1 METARIDAT
10 RKLKSLVVVEPP
22 VLPEIA
28 EYPRRG
34 YNLVTLFVVCCLLY
48 GVVSLIVATIRDHQD

>member
-1 METARIDAT
+1 VESARIEAT

-28 EYPRRG
+28 EYPRRW
-34 YNLVTLFVVCCLLY
+34 YNLATLLVVCCLIY
-48 GVVSLIVATIRDHQD
+48 GVVSLVVATIRDHQD